1 MTWASVAFL
10 FLPDDDDTRL
20 GTPAVQDMLYL
31 DLYHC
36 WNRKFGLDNGKLCGD
51 IVTR

>member
-20 GTPAVQDMLYL
+20 GRPAVQDMLYL
-31 DLYHC
+31 DLYHR
-36 WNRKFGLDNGKLCGD
+36 WNRKFGLDNGSCVV
-51 IVTR
+51 IFVTR